1 MIKFSHV
8 SSLLVLAAAM
18 IQATAAD
25 LKTGDPAPDFTLSG
39 SDGKTYKL
47 SEFKGKKAVVVA
59 WFPKAFTPGCTA
71 ECKSMRADGKAIRDF
86 EVAYFAA
93 SVDDVE
99 TNKKFAES
107 LELDFPILCDPTKA
121 AATAYGVVTPQRAVA
136 FRWTYFIAKDGT
148 IAHIEKGVQA
158 GSHGKD
164 IAARLKELGVQTASK

>member
-1 MIKFSHV
+1 MA
-8 SSLLVLAAAM
+8 LAAM
-18 IQATAAD
+18 LFQATAAE
-25 LKTGDPAPDFTLSG
+25 LKTGDQAPDFTLAG

-86 EVAYFAA
+86 DVAYFAA
-93 SVDDVE
+93 SVDEVE

-121 AATAYGVVTPQRAVA
+121 TATAYGVVTPQRAVA

-158 GSHGKD
+158 GSHGKE